1 MNAGYNRSVVFAL
14 ALLCAFRGALAAE
27 AGGHGSRQGAIV
39 SGQLSGRACGGP
51 GLSTDRIRLLA
62 PVATPFGGDEMYAD
76 IAGRAVARVRPDLAN
91 GDGRRWTTE
100 AGGILEWIDGDRAAR
115 LTGRWSDGCELEAV
129 VVRFDAA
136 APAPSGDY
144 ERLRA
149 SYRREIEMSAA
160 RARNVAGHPGQ
171 ALARAWPA
179 VVAAT
184 EAQIDVVTALQLLD
198 GAFMALDTGEFERA
212 SPLVAKAR
220 GYLESV
226 LPATHPAELRAR
238 DAGARLMSWRGDLQ
252 PAIVER
258 EALDDALEATFA
270 ADTPDVFANQ
280 IRLLGLRSEANAAEP
295 AFAALEILVTRTTGV
310 LGMTHPITLQGV
322 ETLASIA
329 IDLGQPAYAAQMLR
343 DRYGAAVADLGAD
356 HWNTVRL
363 LRTLALADVES
374 GELPE
379 ALAAAQRAYT
389 WYVAELGETNLET
402 LNTIEFL
409 AYVLK
414 SSGRV
419 GEALEWQVRAEAAL
433 RTRLGAGSPRALL
446 AADNLASWYL
456 LEGRAAEA
464 RIVLERIVA
473 LSVERHGAEHP
484 RTREKLIDLANAWWD
499 SGDPAR
505 GCALF
510 DRLAGSVSAA
520 AAATEPQQLDAR
532 FGRARCRLRDGNT
545 TAALEEFEQILA
557 VRRAA
562 SGADSPASLDAL
574 AAVANARLAR
584 GDREGARQ
592 ALAELVER
600 TEVGR
605 SREAVAVGGERAA
618 FARRVR
624 GNEHLAGYR
633 DLAWLHAQAGNTA
646 EAIRVA
652 ELARARS
659 INDALAL
666 RVDANDPLVPER
678 DRLRLRELESQ
689 RRTLDAQTALSPPA
703 TAERVRL
710 SVARDAISAEI
721 DRLRAQLARDA
732 TPVAS
737 AASVQAM
744 ATAALEPHAIFVS
757 YQAARGSLWAY
768 VLKRG
773 AQPVIVSLGN
783 LPQVDPMI
791 AVLRNALAS
800 DDPRRAPIW
809 KTPDGRYVNAL
820 IEPAAGAQRFSSGA
834 LAAELAQLLLAP
846 LRAHLAGARHIT
858 IAADGALGLLPFEIL
873 PFEGA
878 RLIATR
884 EITYAPSL
892 AVWNS
897 LSRTA
902 EAAHALDL
910 VAFGAPDYARL
921 RGMVPGAGPWAELR
935 WAPLPGAARE
945 VAAVAGSFAAGRRRI
960 FDGADA
966 TKANFAAANRS
977 GELRQT
983 RYLHVAANG
992 YLSPA
997 APQWSAIVLGGDG
1010 DVPGYITAAE
1020 LATYDIGAELVVLSA
1035 CETALGKDVAGEGLF
1050 GLPYAL
1056 TVAGARATLLTLWP
1070 VADASTAA
1078 FMQRF
1083 YAKLSR
1089 GTAPPRALAETKR
1102 EFLRDPKL
1110 RAPFHWAPFVL
1121 YGR

>member
-1 MNAGYNRSVVFAL
+1 MNIGHNRSVVAAL
-14 ALLCAFRGALAAE
+14 VLLAASRAATAVE
-27 AGGHGSRQGAIV
+27 PGGGHWARQGAIV
-39 SGQLSGRACGGP
+39 SGQLLGTCAGRDP
-51 GLSTDRIRLLA
+51 SVDRIRLLA
-62 PVATPFGGDEMYAD
+62 PAATDADGEEMYAD
-76 IAGRAVARVRPDLAN
+76 IAGRAVTRVRPDTAE

-100 AGGILEWIDGDRAAR
+100 SGGTLTWIDGDRAAR
-115 LTGRWSDGCELEAV
+115 LTGRWSDGCDLAAV

-136 APAPSGDY
+136 APAPFGDY
-144 ERLRA
+144 ERVRA
-149 SYRREIEMSAA
+149 SYRRGIEISAA
-160 RARNVAGHPGQ
+160 RARNLAGHPGQ
-171 ALARAWPA
+171 ALKRAWPA

-184 EAQIDVVTALQLLD
+184 EAELDVVTALQMLE

-212 SPLVAKAR
+212 SPLVARAR
-220 GYLESV
+220 GYLESA
-226 LPATHPAELRAR
+226 LPSSHPAVLRAR

-258 EALDDALEATFA
+258 ESLDIALGASFA
-270 ADTPDVFANQ
+270 ADTPEVLANQ

-295 AFAALEILVTRTTGV
+295 AFAALGTLVTRTTAV
-310 LGMTHPITLQGV
+310 LGKTHPVTLQGV

-329 IDLGQPAYAAQMLR
+329 IDLGQPAYAAQILR
-343 DRYGAAVADLGAD
+343 DRYGAAVTDLGAD
-356 HWNTVRL
+356 HWNSVRL

-419 GEALEWQVRAEAAL
+419 GEALEWQVRVEAAL
-433 RTRLGAGSPRALL
+433 RTRLGADSPRALL

-464 RIVLERIVA
+464 RTVLERIVA

-510 DRLAGSVSAA
+510 DQLAGSGAA
-520 AAATEPQQLDAR
+520 GAAATEPQQLDAR
-532 FGRARCRLRDGNT
+532 FGRARCRLREGNAT
-545 TAALEEFEQILA
+545 GALEEFEQILA

-562 SGADSPASLDAL
+562 SGADSPASQDAL
-574 AAVANARLAR
+574 AAVANARRAR
-584 GDREGARQ
+584 GDREGARR
-592 ALAELVER
+592 ALAELLER
-600 TEVGR
+600 TEATR
-605 SREAVAVGGERAA
+605 SRETVAAGGERAA

-624 GNEHLAGYR
+624 GDEHLAGYR

-666 RVDANDPLVPER
+666 RVEASDPLVPER
-678 DRLRLRELESQ
+678 DRLRLRELESE

-710 SVARDAISAEI
+710 SVARDGVNAEI
-721 DRLRAQLARDA
+721 GRLRAQLARDA
-732 TPVAS
+732 APVAPVAS
-737 AASVQAM
+737 VEAM
-744 ATAALEPHAIFVS
+744 ASEVLAPGAIFVS

-768 VLKRG
+768 VLERG
-773 AQPVIVSLGN
+773 AQPVIVPLGD
-783 LPQVDPMI
+783 LPEVDTMVV
-791 AVLRNALAS
+791 VLRTALAS

-809 KTPDGRYVNAL
+809 KTPAGRYVNAL
-820 IEPAAGAQRFSSGA
+820 TEPAPGALRFRPRA
-834 LAAELAQLLLAP
+834 LAAELAHLLLAP
-846 LRAHLAGARHIT
+846 LRAHLARARHIT
-858 IAADGALGLLPFEIL
+858 IAADGTLGLLPFEIL
-873 PFEGA
+873 PFDGA
-878 RLIATR
+878 PLVATR

-892 AVWNS
+892 AVWNA
-897 LSRTA
+897 LSRGARGTPTR
-902 EAAHALDL
+902 DL

-921 RGMVPGAGPWAELR
+921 RGAPAAAGPLTQLR

-945 VAAVAGSFAAGRRRI
+945 VAAVAGSFAAGRSRI
-960 FDGADA
+960 FDGVDA
-966 TKANFAAANRS
+966 TKANFVAANRS

-983 RYLHVAANG
+983 RYLHVAAHG

-997 APQWSAIVLGGDG
+997 APQWSAIVLGGDA
-1010 DVPGYITAAE
+1010 DAPGYITAAE

-1056 TVAGARATLLTLWP
+1056 TVAGARSTLLTLWP

-1083 YAKLSR
+1083 YAKLAR

-1102 EFLRDPKL
+1102 EFLRDPKR